1 MWSGNSSTKV
11 LKDPFALFFYQC
23 MVFILNRELG
33 ENIRGFVTLTPYIL
47 KKEKKTFSSFES
59 EWNRLKMERGTR
71 ALTAAK
77 EPATHSCPHQSDSH
91 APREDRRQH
100 THGVTVSWDLKL
112 HLQTLGTQ
120 SPVVYLPLFST
131 CKVNG
136 FYDPWCILV

>member
-1 MWSGNSSTKV
+1 
-11 LKDPFALFFYQC
+11 
-23 MVFILNRELG
+23 
-33 ENIRGFVTLTPYIL
+33 
-47 KKEKKTFSSFES
+47 
-59 EWNRLKMERGTR
+59 MERGTR

-91 APREDRRQH
+91 VPRVDRQQH
-100 THGVTVSWDLKL
+100 THGVTVSRDLKL

-136 FYDPWCILV
+136 FYDP